1 MSVFDEREGFIFYR
15 SYYDS
20 IQLLPK
26 DDRIEFL
33 ECLLTYQFTGQ
44 LSLPTRKFAKIL
56 FTSQLHAIKKQV
68 VGFQK
73 GKNTYPTGNPTK
85 GKRKG
90 SHKEGKG
97 EGEDKDKEQEQGKYE
112 SQIIG
117 TCLPSVLPVLMNW
130 LEYKRQS
137 KHKYTESGLRTLIKK
152 FNTLAHDYSGL
163 ESLVENS
170 IMNGYQGIIWDRYQ
184 PSNQHRPIKRDS
196 PI

>member
-1 MSVFDEREGFIFYR
+1 MSVFNEREGFIFYR

-26 DDRIEFL
+26 EDRIEFI
-33 ECLLTYQFTGQ
+33 ECLLNYQFTGQ

-68 VGFQK
+68 VGFEK

-85 GKRKG
+85 GKHKG
-90 SHKEGKG
+90 SHKQEKG
-97 EGEDKDKEQEQGKYE
+97 EDKEQEQEKVKEQSE
-112 SQIIG
+112 SIIIG
-117 TCLPSVLPVLMNW
+117 LCLPSVLPILMNW

-137 KHKYTESGLRTLIKK
+137 KFKYTNAGLEALVKK
-152 FNTLAHDYSGL
+152 FNKLAHDYSGL

-170 IMNGYQGIIWDRYQ
+170 IMNGYQGIIWEKYQ
-184 PSNQHRPIKRDS
+184 PSNEAKPKQKLS
-196 PI
+196 F